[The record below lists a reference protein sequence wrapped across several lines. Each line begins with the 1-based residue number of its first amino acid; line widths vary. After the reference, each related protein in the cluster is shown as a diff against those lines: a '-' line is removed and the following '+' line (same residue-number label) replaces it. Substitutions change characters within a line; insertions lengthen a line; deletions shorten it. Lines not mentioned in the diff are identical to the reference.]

1 MRNYCHNVRVNNCCT
16 DIINEVKI
24 VEQSSKINKLKIWMK
39 RIAAVLSEK
48 SYRWLT
54 ILIALGYLGL
64 YSFITQLIVFGPED
78 FGFGVM
84 ILDNWVNLIFRS
96 RAPFNWEPIGFIA
109 LGNVRIFL
117 AIPNLIFGLIVGF
130 LVGANLSVS
139 TYTYRARTVC
149 NLTPTSSIFSAIP
162 ALLTG
167 IACCGPTF
175 LLSLGIAS
183 ASVTI
188 AFLTILPFLFPLAI
202 FGLVISLTWSGWK
215 LSQPGE
221 CATVPQVSS

>member
-1 MRNYCHNVRVNNCCT
+1 MDQR
-16 DIINEVKI
+16 
-24 VEQSSKINKLKIWMK
+24 SKINDFKNWMK
-39 RIAAVLSEK
+39 RIAEVLNERT
-48 SYRWLT
+48 YRWLT

-64 YSFITQLIVFGPED
+64 YSFITQLIVLGPED

-117 AIPNLIFGLIVGF
+117 AIPNLIFGLIVGL
-130 LVGANLSVS
+130 LVGANISVS

-149 NLTPTSSIFSAIP
+149 NLTPSSSLFSAIP

-167 IACCGPTF
+167 VACCGPTF

-183 ASVTI
+183 ASLTI

-202 FGLVISLTWSGWK
+202 FGLVASLTWSGWK

-221 CATVPQVSS
+221 CATVSQVSS

>member
-1 MRNYCHNVRVNNCCT
+1 MVLRMRTYRLLT
-16 DIINEVKI
+16 
-24 VEQSSKINKLKIWMK
+24 
-39 RIAAVLSEK
+39 VL
-48 SYRWLT
+48 LT
-54 ILIALGYLGL
+54 LIYLGI
-64 YSFITQLIVFGPED
+64 YSIITQLVVLSSEN
-78 FGFGVM
+78 FGFGVV
-84 ILDNWVNLIFRS
+84 ILDNWVNLIFRV
-96 RAPFNWEPIGFIA
+96 RAPFNWEPIGHIA

-117 AIPNLIFGLIVGF
+117 AIPNLIFGLVVGL
-130 LVGANLSVS
+130 LVGANLSIS

-149 NLTPTSSIFSAIP
+149 NLTPTSSVFSAIP

-167 IACCGPTF
+167 FACCGPTF

-202 FGLVISLTWSGWK
+202 LGLVTSLTWSGWK

-221 CATVPQVSS
+221 CRTIPQSSS

>member
-1 MRNYCHNVRVNNCCT
+1 M
-16 DIINEVKI
+16 
-24 VEQSSKINKLKIWMK
+24 EQRSKIHYFKGWMN
-39 RIAAVLSEK
+39 RVASVLGER

-54 ILIALGYLGL
+54 ILIALVYLGL
-64 YSFITQLIVFGPED
+64 YSFITQLVVLGTES
-78 FGFGVM
+78 FGFGVV
-84 ILDNWVNLIFRS
+84 ILDNWMNLIFRA
-96 RAPFNWEPIGFIA
+96 RAPFNWEPIGYIA

-117 AIPNLIFGLIVGF
+117 AIPNLIFGLIVGL
-130 LVGANLSVS
+130 LVGANLAIS

-149 NLTPTSSIFSAIP
+149 NLNPSSSIFSAIP

-221 CATVPQVSS
+221 CVTIPQSSS

>member
-1 MRNYCHNVRVNNCCT
+1 MT
-16 DIINEVKI
+16 
-24 VEQSSKINKLKIWMK
+24 
-39 RIAAVLSEK
+39 RIAAVLNERT
-48 SYRWLT
+48 YRWLT

-64 YSFITQLIVFGPED
+64 YSFITQLIVLGPED

-117 AIPNLIFGLIVGF
+117 AIPNLIFGLIIGL

-149 NLTPTSSIFSAIP
+149 NLTPTSSLFSAIP

-167 IACCGPTF
+167 VACCGPTF

-202 FGLVISLTWSGWK
+202 FGLVTSLTWSGRK